1 MKPTNSIKNKLNSK
15 ISWFFN
21 LESSAHFL
29 SLVWV
34 ETFQTEHRNPFFLS
48 NERYLCFSFFF
59 WHVEAIIKLI
69 IFVLMSMEIFSVF
82 LSSLFLT
89 VIKYFYYIFLGQLL
103 VILYIYVVVFFKAL
117 PRDSPLAT
125 DMSTAILA
133 LSENGEL
140 QNIHDKWLS
149 RKACSSQVTGLAS
162 DQLQLQSFWGLFLIC
177 GIACFLA
184 LLLYF
189 CLMIRQFRQRF
200 PEEPNAS
207 MNGSSRFTRLQTFL
221 SFADKKED
229 VRKRIS
235 KRKRRDMLSN
245 DNGKRI
251 FNL

>member
-1 MKPTNSIKNKLNSK
+1 MLLLHFFRSI
-15 ISWFFN
+15 
-21 LESSAHFL
+21 A
-29 SLVWV
+29 
-34 ETFQTEHRNPFFLS
+34 
-48 NERYLCFSFFF
+48 YL
-59 WHVEAIIKLI
+59 
-69 IFVLMSMEIFSVF
+69 
-82 LSSLFLT
+82 LF
-89 VIKYFYYIFLGQLL
+89 
-103 VILYIYVVVFFKAL
+103 ILYIYVVVFFFFKAL

-149 RKACSSQVTGLAS
+149 RKACGSQVTGLAS
-162 DQLQLQSFWGLFLIC
+162 DQLQLQSFRGLFLIC

-229 VRKRIS
+229 LRKRMP
-235 KRKRRDMLSN
+235 KRKRRDMLSK